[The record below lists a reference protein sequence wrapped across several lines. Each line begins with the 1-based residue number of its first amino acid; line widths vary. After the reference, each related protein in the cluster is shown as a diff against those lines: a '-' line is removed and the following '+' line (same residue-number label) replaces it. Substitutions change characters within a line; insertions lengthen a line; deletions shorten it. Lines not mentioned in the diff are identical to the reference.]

1 MVSKTLALIGLFHYS
16 SSGGLFAVPAVS
28 PCMGAAL
35 VMHVAFYVFLWK
47 AEEERQFISKCN
59 VNIVCKICI
68 FKNLFL
74 H

>member
-1 MVSKTLALIGLFHYS
+1 
-16 SSGGLFAVPAVS
+16 
-28 PCMGAAL
+28 MGAAL